1 LQTKLTQRAKISERS
16 VIVVR
21 GGKRVR
27 LPLVRRRRRK
37 RLTSKQKNA
46 IRRGAKKR
54 KMKRGQIARA
64 RKKSL
69 KLRKRGN
76 LKRNTNKRLKV
87 AGTSDKKF

>member
-1 LQTKLTQRAKISERS
+1 
-16 VIVVR
+16 
-21 GGKRVR
+21 
-27 LPLVRRRRRK
+27 
-37 RLTSKQKNA
+37 
-46 IRRGAKKR
+46 
-54 KMKRGQIARA
+54 MKRGQIARA